1 MLATC
6 AAQLHMPPML
16 ATCAAQLHMDRT
28 IVHHLLATELQNL
41 EAELARCTGMGQ
53 TAVECHAIE
62 AAIQILQCEAA
73 ASESKV
79 TDLLQ
84 TAQLQVA
91 TILQSSESVQRA
103 RDEQIA
109 ALERELE
116 DFNVRGPKSPT
127 RASQPASNM
136 HTTRPGCARASSVAF
151 GTSPAMDRARRIPPR
166 LCYRVP
172 PKKEQRAT
180 PPRPAR
186 LGPPSQGGGESLC
199 YCAER
204 TQNGTSLVGWRRPQ
218 SHDEQPSKSRD
229 EPCARRR
236 AAPPHRR
243 ETGATR
249 RTERSRFTL
258 VPCSAS
264 RSAGP
269 DSCSPPPA
277 QH

>member
-1 MLATC
+1 
-6 AAQLHMPPML
+6 
-16 ATCAAQLHMDRT
+16 
-28 IVHHLLATELQNL
+28 VHHLLATELQNL

-109 ALERELE
+109 ALERELR
-116 DFNVRGPKSPT
+116 DFNVRGPKSPCHPT

-199 YCAER
+199 YCAEVVPR
-204 TQNGTSLVGWRRPQ
+204 MVPASLDGDGRNLTTSSRR
-218 SHDEQPSKSRD
+218 SRGMS
-229 EPCARRR
+229 PARGGG
-236 AAPPHRR
+236 PHRR
-243 ETGATR
+243 IGAR
-249 RTERSRFTL
+249 LEQRKGRSVR
-258 VPCSAS
+258 AS
-264 RSAGP
+264 
-269 DSCSPPPA
+269 
-277 QH
+277 H